1 MPHVVVLVRTWI
13 TIVADLVPV
22 LAFAA
27 TRSPT
32 LQLTCWPDG
41 AEQLPDVDVGV
52 PTIESPAGMS
62 SVTVT
67 AVAVMPPVLVTT
79 RGESQESPAVAPGG
93 GAGVGSVTLG
103 VGAACTDAAD

>member
-1 MPHVVVLVRTWI
+1 MTVVTFDADAWPVLVTFPQTAVLVFTWM
-13 TIVADLVPV
+13 TIVADLVPE

-27 TRSPT
+27 ARSPT

-62 SVTVT
+62 SVTMT
-67 AVAVMPPVLVTT
+67 AVAGMPPVLRTT
-79 RGESQESPAVAPGG
+79 
-93 GAGVGSVTLG
+93 SV
-103 VGAACTDAAD
+103 